1 MIPTCKKIYLCDFNL
16 HPLMV
21 LNGVDTNSVEY
32 SCHVKDYDELTFDVD
47 EYIIING
54 KKVKSLGYDLLL
66 PYMTIYLEDLGML
79 QIQNPKT
86 SNDGNSEKKSII
98 AYSLEKEF
106 EDKNWLNFKCNTGD
120 KDSLEQV
127 AENNLN
133 ELGYAKEFVTFYNKN
148 KHDLS
153 FIHLLLEKLP
163 GWSVDD
169 DDIDPVLWTRKL
181 PAITQDN
188 TNLYALCC
196 SYIAPRM
203 EILFL
208 FDTIHRKIKAI
219 AKENL
224 NDKKYEST
232 VFISYRNLAQSIDI
246 DVDEDSIFT
255 RFNVR
260 GDNDLN
266 VINCNYGDYYV
277 MNLDYFLCSPYISDE
292 LLIKVNK
299 WIKYRDDNRNK
310 YIEVAKNAA
319 DASQKVN
326 DIVYR
331 NPADDLDIKQWDD
344 MNEDGLNESL
354 KYYNSLLTSLQVS
367 VDPNWDASNN
377 DFSTYK
383 PWTKADGSVDHDKYL
398 EKLKA
403 QENGYGGYYTYYD
416 ILHYI
421 IPNIEI
427 AIRNLKKVDEKKEDY
442 VKDWET
448 NWDLYGTSELD
459 ALNKKYTEE
468 LEKVQD
474 YAKPWSELTDEEKRA
489 NSGNE
494 DSYNIYHNKY
504 VEIYG
509 YISANGTLTAAIAKR
524 NQEKEKAQ
532 KILDGYNSQMSSM
545 KISASINNA
554 DYGFTD
560 EDKTV
565 IYSLF
570 HDQDYQNNNIVSTS
584 VDTSVTEIDRE
595 KELYDDA
602 VEKLSEVAQPQ
613 FKFTV
618 SLDNLYRIEAFKHW
632 QGELEL
638 LKFIRLGIRDDYS
651 VKLRVTGITW
661 NPCDVTEDLTLEFS
675 NMITSRSG
683 RTDLT
688 ELLDTENN
696 RGSKNS
702 ISFGTGN
709 SDSEKEYLSSML
721 QQLVKM
727 GAFKTAVGNI
737 AGSTTANLD
746 EARINTLV
754 SNFINASKIK
764 VDNIEGDKG
773 SFNEFFTKYLD
784 SEVISTNLIN
794 GSNGDFIDFVNSHL
808 NMKHITTELLQGET
822 GTTFIDFVHN
832 EMKTGTIT
840 ADQIRSEDG
849 KTFVDLVNG
858 QIQAAKITTD
868 QISGGDGTTF
878 IDFLKNQ
885 ISTSDITAN
894 QIKGWGD
901 SQTLIDFVN
910 NKITT
915 SDISAN
921 KITGLNDSKTFIDF
935 VNNQINTS
943 VINSDLE
950 NVKNILAGNA
960 GVGNLQSI
968 HLTSANAVIDEA
980 VIKQIIA
987 AKISVA
993 DLMIHE
999 ATAEMI
1005 TLISQDGK
1013 PSIAFKNSTQQFY
1026 DNNGNVRVQIGQDAT
1041 GAFTFS
1047 LFDETG
1053 KGVLIDSKDGV
1064 HSGAIA
1070 NGLIVNDMIQSG
1082 TVSKDK
1088 LNFPIVETDENGKIS
1103 ITNILDGKG
1112 NEFGVSYTEYQES
1125 VATELSSIN
1134 SNLSGVSSTV
1144 SKIDKSI
1151 TDKIWESDIT
1161 TKINDYDQ
1169 TTVKDIRD
1177 RTTSVEKN
1185 ITGINSTVKDMQTT
1199 LESKADGTTVQSL
1212 TIRVS
1217 KAEQDM
1223 SGFKQTVESTYST
1236 KSETESVNNYAKTSF
1251 EQLSDKFSWLVDG
1264 TSSSTSL
1271 TLTDSLIS
1279 AITNQFVIKSPDGT
1293 STIIEGGKIKTGA
1306 ITTDMLSSSV
1316 IKSKNYKEGTYVD
1329 GAGYSILGTFLD
1341 LDNGMIHTPGFYTDT
1356 IGNAYFNGTINALDG
1371 WFGTEQHN
1379 WYIGTTIITDIMNN
1393 DGALTGDEY
1402 SYLKA
1407 TENAA
1412 IVVNEWH
1419 LQSQNDN
1426 MSLQSGLTTLNNGKF
1441 VLNPQD
1447 NKYYDFGIVKP
1458 DMSKDA
1464 KSYNKK
1470 FLYIRRAD
1478 TPTTHPQD
1486 WEYLF
1491 HVDYDGSIWYKNQSI
1506 AGGNVFLST
1515 TGGTI
1520 KGDLTVTGTLNA
1532 TANQAKKVVNALSI
1546 NGKAYDGSAA
1556 INVGSIS
1563 IAYGGTGGTTVN
1575 EARANLGVLGANNKN
1590 GYYGLARP
1598 DGNDTDWIRSTVNGL
1613 IPYQSGIAGDGHSS
1627 LGTSTWYFSEAYIDF
1642 VHGSLKGTADRAICD
1657 DEGNKISSTYLK
1669 ATSTEFDSI
1678 TVGNMIVNGTA
1689 RFVNG
1694 LMGTLTGNVIGN
1706 VSGSASYATSSDTA
1720 NYINLVAANEIR
1732 FSKNTF
1738 QGGRVH
1744 FNYRWA
1750 DGATSPLITE
1760 YVFNNA
1766 DGTGTT
1772 TQVTASQFNGNLN
1785 GIATRTTLLNPVT
1798 TSDTFTTGTST
1809 WRNGI
1814 TDGYVVWGQWW
1825 KDTSLTND
1833 TGDLTI
1839 WIRKE
1844 GAVTTANMTI
1854 DGTIY
1859 AVGGFN
1865 GNATSATKLQTARK
1879 IGNASFDG
1887 TTDISLSSIGAASS
1901 GHAHNYASILSLNGT
1916 DFTVTSNKITVSREQ
1931 LLTAIGEV
1939 TKTANGYMSAADKA
1953 KLDNINISDIGTVGA
1968 NSIKGS
1974 GYINVS
1980 ILKGVATISHGTSG
1994 VTAGTYGADSTNNFT
2009 IPKIVVDST
2018 GHITSASAYSV
2029 TAANIV
2035 SKLGT
2040 TAVNRATADSD
2051 GNAINSTYLK
2061 RSGGAMT
2068 GNISYQGTK
2077 ATIEVIRFI
2086 DNKNDAYGNG
2096 IAIGAGGATIIG
2108 GGESSAFCQ
2117 NSYIATGGD
2126 EKLILANDGA
2136 IDFYTNCQNNSTTD
2150 AAHVQIDVTGKFT
2163 GVSAQATQLETSRY
2177 IFGKLF
2183 NGTSD
2188 VAGQAMVYGWYN
2200 SNAENRFASGGLQ
2213 IRENNCV
2220 QNKQSDIAYA
2230 PSIGFHWSNRIA
2242 ATLLFHS
2249 DGIFYFR
2256 KQNFID
2262 RATIDA
2268 NLNAG
2273 SISTTTANIY
2283 GTATFTN
2290 MSVHNGGIKSGLLHL
2305 QGTTSA
2311 SIAYGA
2317 NNPKIKFVNSDGSQI
2332 VELMYTDYDSV
2343 RWPAGL
2349 AVRGNQGNEYF
2360 DVPHLYANQ
2369 VHVDNHCALQYDS
2382 SNQCLNFVFS

>member
-66 PYMTIYLEDLGML
+66 PYMTVYLEDLGMF

-86 SNDGNSEKKSII
+86 SNDGNSEKKSIT

-169 DDIDPVLWTRKL
+169 NDIDPVLWTRKL

-260 GDNDLN
+260 GDDDLN

-292 LLIKVNK
+292 LLIKVKK

-310 YIEVAKNAA
+310 YIEIAKNVA

-326 DIVYR
+326 DIIYR

-427 AIRNLKKVDEKKEDY
+427 AIRNLKKIDEKKEDY
-442 VKDWET
+442 IKDWET

-702 ISFGTGN
+702 ISFGTGD

-822 GTTFIDFVHN
+822 GNTFIDFVHN

-960 GVGNLQSI
+960 GVGNLQAI

-1026 DNNGNVRVQIGQDAT
+1026 DSNGNVRVQIGQDAT

-1053 KGVLIDSKDGV
+1053 TGVLIDSKTGV
-1064 HSGAIA
+1064 HAGAIA
-1070 NGLIVNDMIQSG
+1070 DGLIVNDMIQSG

-1088 LNFPIVETDENGKIS
+1088 LSFPIVETDENGKIS

-1271 TLTDSLIS
+1271 TLTDSLVS

-1293 STIIEGGKIKTGA
+1293 STIIEGGKIKTSA

-1371 WFGTEQHN
+1371 WFGAEQHN

-1720 NYINLVAANEIR
+1720 NYINLVATNEIR
-1732 FSKNTF
+1732 FYKNQF
-1738 QGGRVH
+1738 KGGTVH
-1744 FNYRWA
+1744 FGYRWA
-1750 DGATSPLITE
+1750 DGSTSPLITE
-1760 YVFNNA
+1760 YRFNN
-1766 DGTGTT
+1766 GNGSP

-1825 KDTSLTND
+1825 KDTSFTND

-1844 GAVTTANMTI
+1844 GAVTTANMII

-1887 TTDISLSSIGAASS
+1887 TSDISLSSIGAASS
-1901 GHAHNYASILSLNGT
+1901 GHIHNYASTLSLNGT
-1916 DFTVTSNKITVSREQ
+1916 DFTVASNKITVSREQ
-1931 LLTAIGEV
+1931 LLTAIGASSGSV
-1939 TKTANGYMSAADKA
+1939 NGYMSAADKS
-1953 KLDNINISDIGTVGA
+1953 KLDSITVSDIGTVGA
-1968 NSIKGS
+1968 NSIKGT
-1974 GYINVS
+1974 GYIKAT
-1980 ILKGVATISHGTSG
+1980 IAKGVATLSHNTSG
-1994 VTAGTYGADSTNNFT
+1994 VTAGTYGADSTNYLT

-2051 GNAINSTYLK
+2051 GNTINSTYLK
-2061 RSGGAMT
+2061 QSGGTMEGTAFIEWADS
-2068 GNISYQGTK
+2068 GNWNNN
-2077 ATIEVIRFI
+2077 
-2086 DNKNDAYGNG
+2086 NKNVTFPVNRGGLQWCGQSDYVKFFAQETTWDNLELVLQFGDDDSNGLSIRKADGTESARISSTGIFTGTFSGN
-2096 IAIGAGGATIIG
+2096 A
-2108 GGESSAFCQ
+2108 SSA
-2117 NSYIATGGD
+2117 T
-2126 EKLILANDGA
+2126 KL
-2136 IDFYTNCQNNSTTD
+2136 Q
-2150 AAHVQIDVTGKFT
+2150 AART
-2163 GVSAQATQLETSRY
+2163 
-2177 IFGKLF
+2177 IFGHSF
-2183 NGTSD
+2183 DGTGD
-2188 VAGQAMVYGWYN
+2188 VAGQAKVYGWYN
-2200 SNAENRFASGGLQ
+2200 SEAENRFASGGLQ

-2230 PSIGFHWSNRIA
+2230 PSIGFHWANRVA

-2249 DGIFYFR
+2249 DGNFYFR
-2256 KQNFID
+2256 KQNFTD

-2311 SIAYGA
+2311 SITYGA

-2349 AVRGNQGNEYF
+2349 AMRGNQGNEYF

>member
-21 LNGVDTNSVEY
+21 LNGVDTKSVEY

-66 PYMTIYLEDLGML
+66 PYMTIYLEDLGMF

-86 SNDGNSEKKSII
+86 SNDGNSEKKSIT

-169 DDIDPVLWTRKL
+169 DDIDLVLWTRKL

-260 GDNDLN
+260 GDDDLN

-277 MNLDYFLCSPYISDE
+277 MNLDYFMCSPYMSDE
-292 LLIKVNK
+292 LLVKVKK

-310 YIEVAKNAA
+310 YIEIAKNAA

-326 DIVYR
+326 DIIYR

-367 VDPNWDASNN
+367 VDQNWDASNN

-383 PWTKADGSVDHDKYL
+383 PWTKADGSIDHDKYL

-524 NQEKEKAQ
+524 NQEKEEAQ

-618 SLDNLYRIEAFKHW
+618 SLDNLYRIDAFKHW
-632 QGELEL
+632 QGELGL

-702 ISFGTGN
+702 ISFGTGD

-746 EARINTLV
+746 EARINTLI

-794 GSNGDFIDFVNSHL
+794 GQNGDFIDFVNSHL

-822 GTTFIDFVHN
+822 GNTFIDFVHN

-921 KITGLNDSKTFIDF
+921 KITGLNDSNTFIDF

-943 VINSDLE
+943 EL
-950 NVKNILAGNA
+950 NA
-960 GVGNLQSI
+960 EVGNITNLLSGSAGIGDLQAI
-968 HLTSANAVIDEA
+968 HLTAANAVIDEA
-980 VIKQIIA
+980 VIKNIIA

-993 DLMIHE
+993 DLMTH
-999 ATAEMI
+999 TASAELI

-1026 DNNGNVRVQIGQDAT
+1026 DSNGNVRVQIGQDAT
-1041 GAFTFS
+1041 GEFTFS

-1053 KGVLIDSKDGV
+1053 TGVLIDSETGV
-1064 HSGAIA
+1064 HAGAIA
-1070 NGLIVNDMIQSG
+1070 DGLIVNDMIQSG

-1169 TTVKDIRD
+1169 TTVKNIRD
-1177 RTTSVEKN
+1177 KTTSVEKN

-1199 LESKADGTTVQSL
+1199 LESKADGTSVQSL

-1271 TLTDSLIS
+1271 TLTDSLVS

-1306 ITTDMLSSSV
+1306 ITTDMLSSSI

-1441 VLNPQD
+1441 VLNSQD

-1491 HVDYDGSIWYKNQSI
+1491 HVDYDGSIWYKNQNVS
-1506 AGGNVFLST
+1506 GGNVFLST

-1556 INVGSIS
+1556 INVGSIA

-1590 GYYGLARP
+1590 GYYGLTCP

-1613 IPYQSGIAGDGHSS
+1613 IPYQSGNAGDGHSS

-1642 VHGSLKGTADRAICD
+1642 IHGSLKGTADRAVCD

-1720 NYINLVAANEIR
+1720 NYINLVATNEIR
-1732 FSKNTF
+1732 FYKNQF
-1738 QGGRVH
+1738 KGGTVH
-1744 FNYRWA
+1744 FGYRWA
-1750 DGATSPLITE
+1750 DGSTSPLITE
-1760 YVFNNA
+1760 YRFNN
-1766 DGTGTT
+1766 GNGSP

-1785 GIATRTTLLNPVT
+1785 GIANRTTLLNPVT

-1825 KDTSLTND
+1825 KDTNLTND

-1844 GAVTTANMTI
+1844 GTVTTANMTI

-1859 AVGGFN
+1859 AGGFN

-1887 TTDISLSSIGAASS
+1887 TADISLSSIGAASS
-1901 GHAHNYASILSLNGT
+1901 GHTHNYASTLSLNGT
-1916 DFTVTSNKITVSREQ
+1916 NFTVASNKITVSREQ
-1931 LLTAIGEV
+1931 LLTAIGASSGSV
-1939 TKTANGYMSAADKA
+1939 NGYMSAADKS
-1953 KLDNINISDIGTVGA
+1953 KLDSITVSDIGTVGA
-1968 NSIKGS
+1968 NSIKGT
-1974 GYINVS
+1974 GYIKAT
-1980 ILKGVATISHGTSG
+1980 IAKGVATLSHNTSG
-1994 VTAGTYGADSTNNFT
+1994 VTAGIYGADSTNNFT

-2061 RSGGAMT
+2061 RSGGTMNGTSMITWADSGNWGISNKDVTFPVKRGGLKWNGQSDGVELFAEET
-2068 GNISYQGTK
+2068 GSDNLDLVIKFTDDNSNGLSIRNNADTQTARIS
-2077 ATIEVIRFI
+2077 ATGVFTGSFS
-2086 DNKNDAYGNG
+2086 GN
-2096 IAIGAGGATIIG
+2096 A
-2108 GGESSAFCQ
+2108 SSA
-2117 NSYIATGGD
+2117 S
-2126 EKLILANDGA
+2126 KLQTAR
-2136 IDFYTNCQNNSTTD
+2136 T
-2150 AAHVQIDVTGKFT
+2150 
-2163 GVSAQATQLETSRY
+2163 
-2177 IFGKLF
+2177 IFGKSF
-2183 NGTSD
+2183 DGTAN
-2188 VAGQAMVYGWYN
+2188 VAGQATVYGSYN
-2200 SNAENRFASGGLQ
+2200 TTATSRYTTSGIQVCENSLVGSA
-2213 IRENNCV
+2213 
-2220 QNKQSDIAYA
+2220 QSDIAYA
-2230 PSIGFHWSNRIA
+2230 PSIGFRWSNRTA
-2242 ATLLFHS
+2242 ATLLYHS
-2249 DGIFYFR
+2249 DGNFYFR
-2256 KQNFID
+2256 KQNFTD

-2268 NLNAG
+2268 NLIAASVSSTN
-2273 SISTTTANIY
+2273 ISASGTLGVT
-2283 GTATFTN
+2283 GTATFTA
-2290 MSVHNGGIKSGLLHL
+2290 MSIHNGGIKSSLLQL
-2305 QGTTSA
+2305 QGSTVA
-2311 SIAYGA
+2311 SIDYGSS
-2317 NNPKIKFVNSDGSQI
+2317 NPKIRFMDSDGSQI
-2332 VELMYTDYDSV
+2332 VDLMYNDYDSV
-2343 RWPAGL
+2343 RKPAGL
-2349 AVRGNQGNEYF
+2349 AMRGNQGGEYF

>member
-1 MIPTCKKIYLCDFNL
+1 M
-16 HPLMV
+16 
-21 LNGVDTNSVEY
+21 
-32 SCHVKDYDELTFDVD
+32 
-47 EYIIING
+47 
-54 KKVKSLGYDLLL
+54 
-66 PYMTIYLEDLGML
+66 LE
-79 QIQNPKT
+79 
-86 SNDGNSEKKSII
+86 
-98 AYSLEKEF
+98 
-106 EDKNWLNFKCNTGD
+106 
-120 KDSLEQV
+120 
-127 AENNLN
+127 
-133 ELGYAKEFVTFYNKN
+133 
-148 KHDLS
+148 
-153 FIHLLLEKLP
+153 
-163 GWSVDD
+163 
-169 DDIDPVLWTRKL
+169 
-181 PAITQDN
+181 
-188 TNLYALCC
+188 
-196 SYIAPRM
+196 
-203 EILFL
+203 
-208 FDTIHRKIKAI
+208 
-219 AKENL
+219 
-224 NDKKYEST
+224 
-232 VFISYRNLAQSIDI
+232 
-246 DVDEDSIFT
+246 
-255 RFNVR
+255 
-260 GDNDLN
+260 
-266 VINCNYGDYYV
+266 
-277 MNLDYFLCSPYISDE
+277 
-292 LLIKVNK
+292 
-299 WIKYRDDNRNK
+299 
-310 YIEVAKNAA
+310 
-319 DASQKVN
+319 
-326 DIVYR
+326 
-331 NPADDLDIKQWDD
+331 
-344 MNEDGLNESL
+344 
-354 KYYNSLLTSLQVS
+354 
-367 VDPNWDASNN
+367 
-377 DFSTYK
+377 
-383 PWTKADGSVDHDKYL
+383 
-398 EKLKA
+398 
-403 QENGYGGYYTYYD
+403 
-416 ILHYI
+416 
-421 IPNIEI
+421 
-427 AIRNLKKVDEKKEDY
+427 
-442 VKDWET
+442 
-448 NWDLYGTSELD
+448 
-459 ALNKKYTEE
+459 
-468 LEKVQD
+468 
-474 YAKPWSELTDEEKRA
+474 
-489 NSGNE
+489 
-494 DSYNIYHNKY
+494 
-504 VEIYG
+504 
-509 YISANGTLTAAIAKR
+509 
-524 NQEKEKAQ
+524 
-532 KILDGYNSQMSSM
+532 
-545 KISASINNA
+545 
-554 DYGFTD
+554 
-560 EDKTV
+560 
-565 IYSLF
+565 
-570 HDQDYQNNNIVSTS
+570 
-584 VDTSVTEIDRE
+584 
-595 KELYDDA
+595 
-602 VEKLSEVAQPQ
+602 
-613 FKFTV
+613 
-618 SLDNLYRIEAFKHW
+618 
-632 QGELEL
+632 
-638 LKFIRLGIRDDYS
+638 
-651 VKLRVTGITW
+651 
-661 NPCDVTEDLTLEFS
+661 
-675 NMITSRSG
+675 
-683 RTDLT
+683 
-688 ELLDTENN
+688 
-696 RGSKNS
+696 
-702 ISFGTGN
+702 
-709 SDSEKEYLSSML
+709 
-721 QQLVKM
+721 
-727 GAFKTAVGNI
+727 
-737 AGSTTANLD
+737 
-746 EARINTLV
+746 
-754 SNFINASKIK
+754 
-764 VDNIEGDKG
+764 
-773 SFNEFFTKYLD
+773 
-784 SEVISTNLIN
+784 
-794 GSNGDFIDFVNSHL
+794 
-808 NMKHITTELLQGET
+808 
-822 GTTFIDFVHN
+822 
-832 EMKTGTIT
+832 
-840 ADQIRSEDG
+840 
-849 KTFVDLVNG
+849 
-858 QIQAAKITTD
+858 
-868 QISGGDGTTF
+868 
-878 IDFLKNQ
+878 
-885 ISTSDITAN
+885 
-894 QIKGWGD
+894 
-901 SQTLIDFVN
+901 
-910 NKITT
+910 
-915 SDISAN
+915 
-921 KITGLNDSKTFIDF
+921 
-935 VNNQINTS
+935 
-943 VINSDLE
+943 
-950 NVKNILAGNA
+950 
-960 GVGNLQSI
+960 
-968 HLTSANAVIDEA
+968 
-980 VIKQIIA
+980 
-987 AKISVA
+987 
-993 DLMIHE
+993 IHE
-999 ATAEMI
+999 ATAELI

-1053 KGVLIDSKDGV
+1053 TGILIDSETGV
-1064 HSGAIA
+1064 HAGAIA
-1070 NGLIVNDMIQSG
+1070 DGLIVNDMIQSG

-1088 LNFPIVETDENGKIS
+1088 LSFPIVETDENGKIS

-1151 TDKIWESDIT
+1151 TDKIWKSDIT

-1212 TIRVS
+1212 TTRVS

-1251 EQLSDKFSWLVDG
+1251 EQLSDKFSWLVTG

-1271 TLTDSLIS
+1271 TLTDSLVS

-1293 STIIEGGKIKTGA
+1293 STIIEGGKIKTSA

-1556 INVGSIS
+1556 INVGNIG
-1563 IAYGGTGGTTVN
+1563 IAYGGTGASTDIQ
-1575 EARANLGVLGANNKN
+1575 ARINLSAMGVKSDGA
-1590 GYYGLARP
+1590 YYGLMTP
-1598 DGNDTDWIRSTVNGL
+1598 SGSDEYWIRSTVNGL
-1613 IPYQSGIAGDGHSS
+1613 IPYQSGNAGDGHSS

-1642 VHGSLKGTADRAICD
+1642 IHGSLKGTADRAICD

-1720 NYINLVAANEIR
+1720 NYINLVATNEIR
-1732 FSKNTF
+1732 FYKNQF
-1738 QGGRVH
+1738 KGGTVH
-1744 FNYRWA
+1744 FGYKWS
-1750 DGATSPLITE
+1750 DGSTSPLITE
-1760 YVFNNA
+1760 YRFNN
-1766 DGTGTT
+1766 GNGSP

-1825 KDTSLTND
+1825 RDTNLTND
-1833 TGDLTI
+1833 TANLTI

-1844 GAVTTANMTI
+1844 GTVTSANMTI

-1887 TTDISLSSIGAASS
+1887 TSDISLSSIGAASS
-1901 GHAHNYASILSLNGT
+1901 GHTHNYASTLSLNGT
-1916 DFTVTSNKITVSREQ
+1916 NFTVASNKITVSREQ

-1953 KLDNINISDIGTVGA
+1953 KLDNINVSDIGTVGA

-1980 ILKGVATISHGTSG
+1980 ILKGVATLSHGISG
-1994 VTAGTYGADSTNNFT
+1994 VTAGTYGADATNNLT
-2009 IPKIVVDST
+2009 IPKITVDST
-2018 GHITSASAYSV
+2018 GHITSASSYSV
-2029 TAANIV
+2029 TANNIV

-2040 TAVNRATADSD
+2040 TAVNRATSDSD

-2061 RSGGAMT
+2061 LSGGTMT
-2068 GNISYQGTK
+2068 GNISYKGTR
-2077 ATIEVIRFI
+2077 ATYDMIKFI
-2086 DNKNDAYGNG
+2086 DNPADIYGNG
-2096 IAIGAGGATIIG
+2096 IAIGGGGAVIIG
-2108 GGESSAFCQ
+2108 GGESSDFCK
-2117 NSYIATGGD
+2117 NNYISDGGN
-2126 EKLILANDGA
+2126 ERLILANDGV
-2136 IDFYTNCQNNSTTD
+2136 IDFYVNCQDTSKAIHTY
-2150 AAHVQIDVTGKFT
+2150 IDTTGKYI
-2163 GVSAQATQLETSRY
+2163 GVSQKATQLEASRTIFGHSFDGTGNVVGQATVYGSYCSNAGSRY
-2177 IFGKLF
+2177 CY
-2183 NGTSD
+2183 T
-2188 VAGQAMVYGWYN
+2188 
-2200 SNAENRFASGGLQ
+2200 GLQ
-2213 IRENNCV
+2213 IRENDCV

-2230 PSIGFHWSNRIA
+2230 PSIGFHWAGRIA

-2249 DGIFYFR
+2249 DGNFYFR
-2256 KQNFID
+2256 KQNFTD

-2283 GTATFTN
+2283 GTATFTG
-2290 MSVHNGGIKSGLLHL
+2290 MSVHNGGIRSGLLHL
-2305 QGTTSA
+2305 QGNTSA
-2311 SIAYGA
+2311 SIAYGT

-2360 DVPHLYANQ
+2360 DVPHLYATQ

>member
-47 EYIIING
+47 EYIIIDG

-66 PYMTIYLEDLGML
+66 PYMTVYLEDLGMF
-79 QIQNPKT
+79 QMQNPKT
-86 SNDGNSEKKSII
+86 SNDGNSEKKSIT

-106 EDKNWLNFKCNTGD
+106 EDKNWLNFKCNTGE

-260 GDNDLN
+260 GDDDLN

-277 MNLDYFLCSPYISDE
+277 MNLDYFLCSPYMPNS
-292 LLIKVNK
+292 LITKVKK
-299 WIKYRDDNRNK
+299 WLEYRDANRDK
-310 YIEVAKNAA
+310 YIEIAKNAA

-326 DIVYR
+326 DIIYR

-489 NSGNE
+489 NSGNK

-524 NQEKEKAQ
+524 NQEKKEAQ

-702 ISFGTGN
+702 ISFGTGD

-794 GSNGDFIDFVNSHL
+794 GQNGDFIDFVNSHL

-822 GTTFIDFVHN
+822 GNTFIDFVHN

-885 ISTSDITAN
+885 ISTFDITAN

-915 SDISAN
+915 SNISAN

-999 ATAEMI
+999 ATAELI

-1026 DNNGNVRVQIGQDAT
+1026 DSNGNVRVQIGQDAT

-1053 KGVLIDSKDGV
+1053 KGVLIDSETGV
-1064 HSGAIA
+1064 HAGAIA
-1070 NGLIVNDMIQSG
+1070 DGLIVNDMIQSG

-1088 LNFPIVETDENGKIS
+1088 LSFPIVETDENGKIS

-1271 TLTDSLIS
+1271 TLTDSLVS

-1491 HVDYDGSIWYKNQSI
+1491 HVDYDGSIWYKNQNV

-1563 IAYGGTGGTTVN
+1563 IAYGGTGGTTVS

-1642 VHGSLKGTADRAICD
+1642 IHGSLKGTADRAICD

-1720 NYINLVAANEIR
+1720 NYINLVATNEIR
-1732 FSKNTF
+1732 FYKNQF
-1738 QGGRVH
+1738 KGGTVH
-1744 FNYRWA
+1744 FGYRWS
-1750 DGATSPLITE
+1750 DGSTSPLITE
-1760 YVFNNA
+1760 YRFNN
-1766 DGTGTT
+1766 GNGSP

-1798 TSDTFTTGTST
+1798 TSDTFTTGTSI
-1809 WRNGI
+1809 WRNDI

-1825 KDTSLTND
+1825 KDTNLTND

-1839 WIRKE
+1839 WIRKV
-1844 GAVTTANMTI
+1844 GSVTTANMTI

-1887 TTDISLSSIGAASS
+1887 TADISLSSIGAASS
-1901 GHAHNYASILSLNGT
+1901 GHIHNYASTLSLNGT
-1916 DFTVTSNKITVSREQ
+1916 DFTVASNKITVNREQ

-1953 KLDNINISDIGTVGA
+1953 KLDNINVSDIGTVGA
-1968 NSIKGS
+1968 NSIKGT

-1980 ILKGVATISHGTSG
+1980 ILKGVATISHGISG

-2051 GNAINSTYLK
+2051 GNAINTTYLK
-2061 RSGGAMT
+2061 LSGGTMT
-2068 GNISYQGTK
+2068 GNISYKGTK
-2077 ATIEVIRFI
+2077 ATYDMITFI
-2086 DNKNDAYGNG
+2086 DNPNDTYGNG
-2096 IAIGAGGATIIG
+2096 IAIGGGGTVIIG
-2108 GGESSAFCQ
+2108 GGESSDFCK
-2117 NSYIATGGD
+2117 NNYISDGGN
-2126 EKLILANDGA
+2126 ERLILANDGM
-2136 IDFYTNCQNNSTTD
+2136 IDFYVNCQEGSTSKAVHTY
-2150 AAHVQIDVTGKFT
+2150 IDTTGKYI
-2163 GVSAQATQLETSRY
+2163 GVSQKATQLETSRN
-2177 IFGKLF
+2177 IFGKSF

-2200 SNAENRFASGGLQ
+2200 SNAETRYVSGGLQ

-2256 KQNFID
+2256 KQNFTD

-2273 SISTTTANIY
+2273 SIATTTANIY

-2360 DVPHLYANQ
+2360 DVPHLYATQ

>member
-21 LNGVDTNSVEY
+21 LNGVDTKSVEY

-54 KKVKSLGYDLLL
+54 KKVKSLGYDMLL
-66 PYMTIYLEDLGML
+66 PYMTVYLEDLGMF

-260 GDNDLN
+260 GDDDLN

-292 LLIKVNK
+292 LLIKVKK
-299 WIKYRDDNRNK
+299 WIKYRDDNRDK
-310 YIEVAKNAA
+310 YIEIAKNVA

-326 DIVYR
+326 DIIYR

-427 AIRNLKKVDEKKEDY
+427 AIRNLKKIDEKKEDY
-442 VKDWET
+442 IKDWET

-602 VEKLSEVAQPQ
+602 IEKLSEVAQPQ

-661 NPCDVTEDLTLEFS
+661 NPCDVTEDLTIEFS

-794 GSNGDFIDFVNSHL
+794 GQNGDFIDFVNSHL

-960 GVGNLQSI
+960 GVGNLQAI

-999 ATAEMI
+999 ATAELI

-1026 DNNGNVRVQIGQDAT
+1026 DSNGNVRVQIGQDAT

-1053 KGVLIDSKDGV
+1053 NGVLIDSETGV
-1064 HSGAIA
+1064 HAGAIA
-1070 NGLIVNDMIQSG
+1070 DGLIVNDMIQSG

-1088 LNFPIVETDENGKIS
+1088 LSFPIVETDENGKIS

-1271 TLTDSLIS
+1271 TLTDSLVS

-1293 STIIEGGKIKTGA
+1293 STIIEGGKIKTSA

-1491 HVDYDGSIWYKNQSI
+1491 HVDYDGSIWYKNQNV

-1556 INVGSIS
+1556 INVGSIA

-1575 EARANLGVLGANNKN
+1575 EARANLGVLGANIKN
-1590 GYYGLARP
+1590 GYYGLTRP

-1613 IPYQSGIAGDGHSS
+1613 IPYQSGNAGDGHSS

-1642 VHGSLKGTADRAICD
+1642 IHGSLKGTADRAVCD

-1720 NYINLVAANEIR
+1720 NYINLIATNEIR
-1732 FSKNTF
+1732 FYKNQF
-1738 QGGRVH
+1738 KGGTVH
-1744 FNYRWA
+1744 FGYKWS
-1750 DGATSPLITE
+1750 DGSTSPLITE
-1760 YVFNNA
+1760 YRFNN
-1766 DGTGTT
+1766 GNGSP

-1825 KDTSLTND
+1825 RDTNLTND
-1833 TGDLTI
+1833 TANLTI

-1844 GAVTTANMTI
+1844 GTVTSANMTI

-1887 TTDISLSSIGAASS
+1887 TADISLSSIGAASS
-1901 GHAHNYASILSLNGT
+1901 GHTHNYASTLSLNGT
-1916 DFTVTSNKITVSREQ
+1916 NFTVASNKITVSREQ
-1931 LLTAIGEV
+1931 LLTAIGASSGSV
-1939 TKTANGYMSAADKA
+1939 NGYMSAADKS
-1953 KLDNINISDIGTVGA
+1953 KLDSITVSDIGTVGA
-1968 NSIKGS
+1968 NSIKGT
-1974 GYINVS
+1974 GYIKAT
-1980 ILKGVATISHGTSG
+1980 IAKGVATLSHNTSG
-1994 VTAGTYGADSTNNFT
+1994 VTAGTYGADSTNYLT

-2061 RSGGAMT
+2061 RSGGTIDGTAFIEWADS
-2068 GNISYQGTK
+2068 GNWNNS
-2077 ATIEVIRFI
+2077 
-2086 DNKNDAYGNG
+2086 NKNVTFPVNRGGLRWNGQSDYVKLFTQETGYDNLDLVLQFGDDNSNGLSIRNYAGNETARITSTG
-2096 IAIGAGGATIIG
+2096 VFTGTFSGNA
-2108 GGESSAFCQ
+2108 SSA
-2117 NSYIATGGD
+2117 T
-2126 EKLILANDGA
+2126 KL
-2136 IDFYTNCQNNSTTD
+2136 QTT
-2150 AAHVQIDVTGKFT
+2150 
-2163 GVSAQATQLETSRY
+2163 RY
-2177 IFGKLF
+2177 IFGKAF
-2183 NGTSD
+2183 DGTND
-2188 VAGQAMVYGWYN
+2188 VSGQATVYGTK
-2200 SNAENRFASGGLQ
+2200 SNADGRYFYSGLQ
-2213 IRENNCV
+2213 IRENDCV
-2220 QNKQSDIAYA
+2220 ESKQSDIAYA
-2230 PSIGFHWSNRIA
+2230 PSIGFHWSGRIA

-2249 DGIFYFR
+2249 DGNFYFR
-2256 KQNFID
+2256 KQNGTD

-2268 NLNAG
+2268 NLSA
-2273 SISTTTANIY
+2273 STVNTNTLGVS
-2283 GTATFTN
+2283 GTATFSS
-2290 MSVHNGGIKSGLLHL
+2290 MSVHNGGIRSGLLHL
-2305 QGTTSA
+2305 QGNTSA

-2349 AVRGNQGNEYF
+2349 AMRGNQGNEYF

>member
-21 LNGVDTNSVEY
+21 LNGVDTKSVEY

-66 PYMTIYLEDLGML
+66 PYMTIYLEDLGMF

-86 SNDGNSEKKSII
+86 SNDGNSEKKSIT

-260 GDNDLN
+260 GDDDLN

-292 LLIKVNK
+292 LLIKVKK

-326 DIVYR
+326 DIIYR

-509 YISANGTLTAAIAKR
+509 YISANGTLTAAIVKR
-524 NQEKEKAQ
+524 NQEKKEAQ

-545 KISASINNA
+545 KISASINNV

-702 ISFGTGN
+702 ISFGTGD

-727 GAFKTAVGNI
+727 RAFKTAVGNI

-822 GTTFIDFVHN
+822 GNTFIDFVHN

-960 GVGNLQSI
+960 GVGNLQAI

-993 DLMIHE
+993 DLMTHE

-1026 DNNGNVRVQIGQDAT
+1026 DSNGNVRVQIGQDAT

-1053 KGVLIDSKDGV
+1053 KGVLIDSETGV
-1064 HSGAIA
+1064 HAGAIA
-1070 NGLIVNDMIQSG
+1070 DGLIINDMIQSG

-1088 LNFPIVETDENGKIS
+1088 LSFPIVETDENGKIS

-1271 TLTDSLIS
+1271 TLTDSLVS

-1441 VLNPQD
+1441 ILNPQD

-1491 HVDYDGSIWYKNQSI
+1491 HVDYDGSIWYKNQNV

-1563 IAYGGTGGTTVN
+1563 IAYGGTGGATVS
-1575 EARANLGVLGANNKN
+1575 EARANLAVMGTYKGNYE
-1590 GYYGLARP
+1590 YYGLTRP
-1598 DGNDTDWIRSTVNGL
+1598 DGNDSDWIRSTVTGF
-1613 IPYQSGIAGDGHSS
+1613 IPYISGMAGNGHSN
-1627 LGTSTWYFSEAYIDF
+1627 LGTEQWYFANAYIDF
-1642 VHGSLKGTADRAICD
+1642 IHGSLKGTADRAICD

-1706 VSGSASYATSSDTA
+1706 VSGSASYATSSDAA
-1720 NYINLVAANEIR
+1720 NHINLVAVNEIR
-1732 FSKNTF
+1732 FYKNAF

-1744 FNYRWA
+1744 FNYRWS

-1766 DGTGTT
+1766 DGAGTT

-1809 WRNGI
+1809 WRNDI

-1844 GAVTTANMTI
+1844 GALTTANMTI

-1887 TTDISLSSIGAASS
+1887 TADISLSSIGAASS
-1901 GHAHNYASILSLNGT
+1901 GHAHNYASTLSLNGT
-1916 DFTVTSNKITVSREQ
+1916 DFTVASNKITVNREQ
-1931 LLTAIGEV
+1931 LLTAIGASSGSV
-1939 TKTANGYMSAADKA
+1939 NGYMSAADKS
-1953 KLDNINISDIGTVGA
+1953 KLDSITVSDIGTVGA
-1968 NSIKGS
+1968 NSIKGT
-1974 GYINVS
+1974 GYIKAT
-1980 ILKGVATISHGTSG
+1980 IAKGVATLSHNTSG
-1994 VTAGTYGADSTNNFT
+1994 VTAGTYGADSTNYLM

-2051 GNAINSTYLK
+2051 GNAINTTYLK
-2061 RSGGAMT
+2061 RSGGTMEGTAFIEWADS
-2068 GNISYQGTK
+2068 GNWNNS
-2077 ATIEVIRFI
+2077 
-2086 DNKNDAYGNG
+2086 NKNVTFPVNRGGLLWSRQSDYVKLFSQETAYDNL
-2096 IAIGAGGATIIG
+2096 
-2108 GGESSAFCQ
+2108 E
-2117 NSYIATGGD
+2117 
-2126 EKLILANDGA
+2126 LILQFGDDDSNGLSIRKADGTESA
-2136 IDFYTNCQNNSTTD
+2136 RITSTG
-2150 AAHVQIDVTGKFT
+2150 VFT
-2163 GVSAQATQLETSRY
+2163 GTFSGNASSATQLETPRT
-2177 IFGKLF
+2177 IFGNIF
-2183 NGTSD
+2183 NGTADIS
-2188 VAGQAMVYGWYN
+2188 GQGLFHGTKT
-2200 SNAENRFASGGLQ
+2200 NADRRCFYSALQ
-2213 IRENNCV
+2213 IRENDLVGNT
-2220 QNKQSDIAYA
+2220 QSDFLYA
-2230 PSIGFHWSNRIA
+2230 PSIGFHWLNRVA
-2242 ATLLFHS
+2242 GFMALHT
-2249 DGIFYFR
+2249 DGNFYFR
-2256 KQNFID
+2256 KQNGTD

-2305 QGTTSA
+2305 QGATSA

-2349 AVRGNQGNEYF
+2349 AMRGNQGNEYF

>member
-1 MIPTCKKIYLCDFNL
+1 MDNMSHSAGDADKEMATIQQSLEYKVNALKETGVGIAQNL
-16 HPLMV
+16 FQRDDMKSVVDGLTSV
-21 LNGVDTNSVEY
+21 LEVIDKFTEKLGLFKSVAIGGG
-32 SCHVKDYDELTFDVD
+32 LTVG
-47 EYIIING
+47 I
-54 KKVKSLGYDLLL
+54 KSIVSAFKTLGG
-66 PYMTIYLEDLGML
+66 MGTVLGATFGTTDAML
-79 QIQNPKT
+79 QVLTTAFPRLASVVTATSAAFVAAGGGIKGAIYGIGAAISAQPFILIATALLGVVTAVGAYRRSIEQAVTSAKQAGSEWEENNSSIQSQIDRITELRTALDSGTLTEQEAANAKSELLSIQESLT
-86 SNDGNSEKKSII
+86 ESYGNQVAGIDLVNGSLTEQIALLDQVNKKQSQSFLNENKKGIDKAQKEMEKNRHTYLGRFYDNGSEESEAIKKSIKKLQET
-98 AYSLEKEF
+98 YG
-106 EDKNWLNFKCNTGD
+106 EDVFKL
-120 KDSLEQV
+120 DS
-127 AENNLN
+127 AD
-133 ELGYAKEFVTFYNKN
+133 GITM
-148 KHDLS
+148 
-153 FIHLLLEKLP
+153 
-163 GWSVDD
+163 
-169 DDIDPVLWTRKL
+169 DI
-181 PAITQDN
+181 Q
-188 TNLYALCC
+188 
-196 SYIAPRM
+196 
-203 EILFL
+203 
-208 FDTIHRKIKAI
+208 
-219 AKENL
+219 
-224 NDKKYEST
+224 
-232 VFISYRNLAQSIDI
+232 
-246 DVDEDSIFT
+246 
-255 RFNVR
+255 FN
-260 GDNDLN
+260 
-266 VINCNYGDYYV
+266 
-277 MNLDYFLCSPYISDE
+277 
-292 LLIKVNK
+292 
-299 WIKYRDDNRNK
+299 
-310 YIEVAKNAA
+310 A
-319 DASQKVN
+319 DASTAK
-326 DIVYR
+326 
-331 NPADDLDIKQWDD
+331 
-344 MNEDGLNESL
+344 
-354 KYYNSLLTSLQVS
+354 
-367 VDPNWDASNN
+367 
-377 DFSTYK
+377 
-383 PWTKADGSVDHDKYL
+383 
-398 EKLKA
+398 
-403 QENGYGGYYTYYD
+403 
-416 ILHYI
+416 
-421 IPNIEI
+421 
-427 AIRNLKKVDEKKEDY
+427 
-442 VKDWET
+442 
-448 NWDLYGTSELD
+448 D
-459 ALNKKYTEE
+459 ALNDFMTE
-468 LEKVQD
+468 V
-474 YAKPWSELTDEEKRA
+474 
-489 NSGNE
+489 
-494 DSYNIYHNKY
+494 
-504 VEIYG
+504 
-509 YISANGTLTAAIAKR
+509 
-524 NQEKEKAQ
+524 
-532 KILDGYNSQMSSM
+532 
-545 KISASINNA
+545 
-554 DYGFTD
+554 
-560 EDKTV
+560 
-565 IYSLF
+565 
-570 HDQDYQNNNIVSTS
+570 
-584 VDTSVTEIDRE
+584 
-595 KELYDDA
+595 
-602 VEKLSEVAQPQ
+602 
-613 FKFTV
+613 
-618 SLDNLYRIEAFKHW
+618 
-632 QGELEL
+632 
-638 LKFIRLGIRDDYS
+638 
-651 VKLRVTGITW
+651 
-661 NPCDVTEDLTLEFS
+661 
-675 NMITSRSG
+675 
-683 RTDLT
+683 
-688 ELLDTENN
+688 
-696 RGSKNS
+696 
-702 ISFGTGN
+702 FGTGD

-822 GTTFIDFVHN
+822 GNTFIDFVHN

-943 VINSDLE
+943 EL
-950 NVKNILAGNA
+950 NA
-960 GVGNLQSI
+960 EVGNITNLLSGSAGIGDLQAI
-968 HLTSANAVIDEA
+968 HLTAANAVIDEA
-980 VIKQIIA
+980 VIKNIIA

-993 DLMIHE
+993 DLMVH
-999 ATAEMI
+999 TASAELI

-1026 DNNGNVRVQIGQDAT
+1026 DSNGNVRVQIGQDAT

-1053 KGVLIDSKDGV
+1053 NGVLIDSETGV
-1064 HSGAIA
+1064 HAGAIA
-1070 NGLIVNDMIQSG
+1070 DGLIVNDMIQSG

-1088 LNFPIVETDENGKIS
+1088 LSFPIVETDENGKIS

-1271 TLTDSLIS
+1271 TLTDSLVS

-1379 WYIGTTIITDIMNN
+1379 WYIGATIITDIMNN

-1491 HVDYDGSIWYKNQSI
+1491 HVDYDGSIWYKNQNV

-1532 TANQAKKVVNALSI
+1532 TANQAKKVINALSI

-1590 GYYGLARP
+1590 GYYGLACP

-1642 VHGSLKGTADRAICD
+1642 IHGSLKGTADRAVCD

-1678 TVGNMIVNGTA
+1678 TIGNMIVNGTA

-1720 NYINLVAANEIR
+1720 NYINLVATNEIR
-1732 FSKNTF
+1732 FYKNRF
-1738 QGGRVH
+1738 KGGTVH
-1744 FNYRWA
+1744 FGYRWS
-1750 DGATSPLITE
+1750 DGSTSPLITE
-1760 YVFNNA
+1760 YRFNN
-1766 DGTGTT
+1766 GNGSP

-1825 KDTSLTND
+1825 RDTNLTND
-1833 TGDLTI
+1833 TANLTI

-1844 GAVTTANMTI
+1844 GTVTSANMTI

-1887 TTDISLSSIGAASS
+1887 TADISLSSIGAASS
-1901 GHAHNYASILSLNGT
+1901 GHTHNYASTLSLNGT
-1916 DFTVTSNKITVSREQ
+1916 NFTVTSNKITVSREQ

-1953 KLDNINISDIGTVGA
+1953 KLDNINVSDIGTVGA
-1968 NSIKGS
+1968 NSIKGT

-1980 ILKGVATISHGTSG
+1980 ILKGVATISHGISG

-2051 GNAINSTYLK
+2051 GNTINSTYLK
-2061 RSGGAMT
+2061 RSGGTMDGTAFIEWADS
-2068 GNISYQGTK
+2068 GNWSNN
-2077 ATIEVIRFI
+2077 
-2086 DNKNDAYGNG
+2086 NKNVTFPVNRGGLQWNGQSDYVKFFAQETAYDNLELVLQFGDDDSNG
-2096 IAIGAGGATIIG
+2096 LSIRNGAGNETARIT
-2108 GGESSAFCQ
+2108 S
-2117 NSYIATGGD
+2117 TG
-2126 EKLILANDGA
+2126 
-2136 IDFYTNCQNNSTTD
+2136 
-2150 AAHVQIDVTGKFT
+2150 VFT
-2163 GVSAQATQLETSRY
+2163 GTFSGNASSATQLETSRY

-2200 SNAENRFASGGLQ
+2200 SNAGNRYASGGLQ

-2249 DGIFYFR
+2249 DGNFYFR
-2256 KQNFID
+2256 KQNYTD

-2273 SISTTTANIY
+2273 SIATTTANIY
-2283 GTATFTN
+2283 GTATFSS

-2305 QGTTSA
+2305 QSATSA

-2349 AVRGNQGNEYF
+2349 AMRGNQGNEYF
-2360 DVPHLYANQ
+2360 DVPHLYASQ
-2369 VHVDNHCALQYDS
+2369 VHVDNHCALQYDN

>member
-54 KKVKSLGYDLLL
+54 KKVKSLGYDMLL
-66 PYMTIYLEDLGML
+66 PYMTVYLEDLGMF

-86 SNDGNSEKKSII
+86 INDGNSEKKSIT

-260 GDNDLN
+260 GDDDLN

-277 MNLDYFLCSPYISDE
+277 MNLDYFMCSPYMSNS
-292 LLIKVNK
+292 LITKVKK
-299 WIKYRDDNRNK
+299 WLEYRDTNRDK
-310 YIEVAKNAA
+310 YIEVAKNAS

-326 DIVYR
+326 DIIYR

-367 VDPNWDASNN
+367 VDPKWDASNN

-403 QENGYGGYYTYYD
+403 QESGYGGYYTYYD

-442 VKDWET
+442 IKDWET

-524 NQEKEKAQ
+524 NQEKEEAQ

-570 HDQDYQNNNIVSTS
+570 HDQDYQNNNIISTS

-702 ISFGTGN
+702 ISFGTGD
-709 SDSEKEYLSSML
+709 SDSEKEYLSAML

-746 EARINTLV
+746 EARINTLI

-794 GSNGDFIDFVNSHL
+794 GQNGDFIDFVNSHL

-822 GTTFIDFVHN
+822 GNTFIDFVHN

-840 ADQIRSEDG
+840 ANQIRSEDG

-868 QISGGDGTTF
+868 QISGGDGITF

-943 VINSDLE
+943 EL
-950 NVKNILAGNA
+950 NA
-960 GVGNLQSI
+960 EVGNITNLLSGSAGIGDLQAI
-968 HLTSANAVIDEA
+968 HLTAANAVIDEA
-980 VIKQIIA
+980 VIKNIIA

-993 DLMIHE
+993 DLMAH
-999 ATAEMI
+999 TASAELI
-1005 TLISQDGK
+1005 ILISQDGK

-1026 DNNGNVRVQIGQDAT
+1026 DSNGNVRVQIGQDAT

-1053 KGVLIDSKDGV
+1053 TGVLIDSETGV
-1064 HSGAIA
+1064 HAGAIA
-1070 NGLIVNDMIQSG
+1070 DGLIVNDMIQSG

-1088 LNFPIVETDENGKIS
+1088 LSFPIVETDENGKIS

-1169 TTVKDIRD
+1169 TTVKNIRD

-1212 TIRVS
+1212 TTRVS

-1271 TLTDSLIS
+1271 TLTDSLVS

-1491 HVDYDGSIWYKNQSI
+1491 HVDYDGSIWYKNQNV

-1563 IAYGGTGGTTVN
+1563 IAYGGTGGATVN

-1590 GYYGLARP
+1590 GYYGLACP

-1613 IPYQSGIAGDGHSS
+1613 IPYQSGNAGDGHSS
-1627 LGTSTWYFSEAYIDF
+1627 LGTSTWYFSEAYVDF
-1642 VHGSLKGTADRAICD
+1642 IHGSLKGTADRAVCD

-1706 VSGSASYATSSDTA
+1706 VSGSANYATSSDTA
-1720 NYINLVAANEIR
+1720 NYINLVATNEIR
-1732 FSKNTF
+1732 FCKNQF
-1738 QGGRVH
+1738 KGGTVH
-1744 FNYRWA
+1744 FGYRWS
-1750 DGATSPLITE
+1750 DGSTSPLITE
-1760 YVFNNA
+1760 YRFNN
-1766 DGTGTT
+1766 GNGSP

-1785 GIATRTTLLNPVT
+1785 GIANRTTLLNPVT

-1825 KDTSLTND
+1825 KDTNLTND

-1844 GAVTTANMTI
+1844 GTVTTANMTI

-1859 AVGGFN
+1859 AGGFN

-1887 TTDISLSSIGAASS
+1887 TADISLSSIGAASS
-1901 GHAHNYASILSLNGT
+1901 GHTHNYASTLSLNGT
-1916 DFTVTSNKITVSREQ
+1916 NFTVASNKITVSREQ
-1931 LLTAIGEV
+1931 LLTAIGASSGSV
-1939 TKTANGYMSAADKA
+1939 NGYMSAADKS
-1953 KLDNINISDIGTVGA
+1953 KLDSITVSDIGTVGA
-1968 NSIKGS
+1968 NSIKGT
-1974 GYINVS
+1974 GYIKAT
-1980 ILKGVATISHGTSG
+1980 IAKGVATLSHNTSG
-1994 VTAGTYGADSTNNFT
+1994 VTAGTYGADSTNYLT

-2051 GNAINSTYLK
+2051 GNTINTTYLK
-2061 RSGGAMT
+2061 RSGGTMDGTAFIEWADS
-2068 GNISYQGTK
+2068 GNWNNS
-2077 ATIEVIRFI
+2077 
-2086 DNKNDAYGNG
+2086 NKNVTFPVNRGGLQWNGQSDYVKFFAQETAYDNLELVLQFGDDDSNG
-2096 IAIGAGGATIIG
+2096 LSIRNGAGNETARIT
-2108 GGESSAFCQ
+2108 S
-2117 NSYIATGGD
+2117 TG
-2126 EKLILANDGA
+2126 
-2136 IDFYTNCQNNSTTD
+2136 
-2150 AAHVQIDVTGKFT
+2150 VFT
-2163 GVSAQATQLETSRY
+2163 GTFSGNASSATQLETNRN
-2177 IFGKLF
+2177 IFGKPF

-2188 VAGQAMVYGWYN
+2188 ISGQGLFYGTK
-2200 SNAENRFASGGLQ
+2200 SNADGRYFYSALQ
-2213 IRENNCV
+2213 IRENDLVGNT
-2220 QNKQSDIAYA
+2220 QSDFLYA
-2230 PSIGFHWSNRIA
+2230 PSIGFHWSNRVA
-2242 ATLLFHS
+2242 GFMALHT
-2249 DGIFYFR
+2249 DGNFYFR
-2256 KQNFID
+2256 KQNGTD
-2262 RATIDA
+2262 QATIDA

-2290 MSVHNGGIKSGLLHL
+2290 MSIHNGGIRSGLLHL
-2305 QGTTSA
+2305 QGNTSA

-2343 RWPAGL
+2343 RNPAGL
-2349 AVRGNQGNEYF
+2349 AMRGNQGNEYF

>member
-1 MIPTCKKIYLCDFNL
+1 MVIESNELNLLWLQDGEDGTPGTPGKDGQVLYTWMKYSHNANGSDMSDDSTNMEYVGIAYNKTSKIESTNPSDYSWSKIKGDPGNPGTDAYTIILENENISFAASSLKVPLNNQTATCRITVLQGAKPRTDYIIGTITSPTGITVKESNKVITLSVNTNTAIENLSGAIDVPIQIDGISFTKQITYSLAIKGETGDSPVSVYLSNENHTFSATKDGNAFNTQIQTNVYAYYGSTQVSATVGDITTPTGMTVEIL
-16 HPLMV
+16 NNGKSNTILV
-21 LNGVDTNSVEY
+21 ISVTSDLTENGVLDIPVTVGKNTY
-32 SCHVKDYDELTFDVD
+32 HCTFS
-47 EYIIING
+47 YTFSRQG
-54 KKVKSLGYDLLL
+54 A
-66 PYMTIYLEDLGML
+66 
-79 QIQNPKT
+79 
-86 SNDGNSEKKSII
+86 DGSP
-98 AYSLEKEF
+98 
-106 EDKNWLNFKCNTGD
+106 
-120 KDSLEQV
+120 
-127 AENNLN
+127 
-133 ELGYAKEFVTFYNKN
+133 AK
-148 KHDLS
+148 
-153 FIHLLLEKLP
+153 
-163 GWSVDD
+163 
-169 DDIDPVLWTRKL
+169 
-181 PAITQDN
+181 
-188 TNLYALCC
+188 
-196 SYIAPRM
+196 
-203 EILFL
+203 
-208 FDTIHRKIKAI
+208 
-219 AKENL
+219 
-224 NDKKYEST
+224 
-232 VFISYRNLAQSIDI
+232 SIDI
-246 DVDEDSIFT
+246 TSSSQVFKSTDGGVTFAPDIITLTPRLQGGITYSKWQ
-255 RFNVR
+255 
-260 GDNDLN
+260 
-266 VINCNYGDYYV
+266 Y
-277 MNLDYFLCSPYISDE
+277 S
-292 LLIKVNK
+292 VNGGK
-299 WIKYRDDNRNK
+299 TW
-310 YIEVAKNAA
+310 
-319 DASQKVN
+319 N
-326 DIVYR
+326 DI
-331 NPADDLDIKQWDD
+331 
-344 MNEDGLNESL
+344 
-354 KYYNSLLTSLQVS
+354 TSTTNGISITSGVLS
-367 VDPNWDASNN
+367 ISKS
-377 DFSTYK
+377 STLY
-383 PWTKADGSVDHDKYL
+383 TKTITSIVFKCLSSDSSF
-398 EKLKA
+398 
-403 QENGYGGYYTYYD
+403 YD
-416 ILHYI
+416 
-421 IPNIEI
+421 
-427 AIRNLKKVDEKKEDY
+427 
-442 VKDWET
+442 T
-448 NWDLYGTSELD
+448 CT
-459 ALNKKYTEE
+459 
-468 LEKVQD
+468 
-474 YAKPWSELTDEEKRA
+474 
-489 NSGNE
+489 
-494 DSYNIYHNKY
+494 
-504 VEIYG
+504 
-509 YISANGTLTAAIAKR
+509 ISK
-524 NQEKEKAQ
+524 
-532 KILDGYNSQMSSM
+532 
-545 KISASINNA
+545 
-554 DYGFTD
+554 
-560 EDKTV
+560 
-565 IYSLF
+565 
-570 HDQDYQNNNIVSTS
+570 
-584 VDTSVTEIDRE
+584 
-595 KELYDDA
+595 LYDVVD
-602 VEKLSEVAQPQ
+602 
-613 FKFTV
+613 
-618 SLDNLYRIEAFKHW
+618 
-632 QGELEL
+632 
-638 LKFIRLGIRDDYS
+638 IRDDIEAEFTQ
-651 VKLRVTGITW
+651 VK
-661 NPCDVTEDLTLEFS
+661 S
-675 NMITSRSG
+675 
-683 RTDLT
+683 
-688 ELLDTENN
+688 
-696 RGSKNS
+696 S
-702 ISFGTGN
+702 ISGVEQKA
-709 SDSEKEYLSSML
+709 DK
-721 QQLVKM
+721 
-727 GAFKTAVGNI
+727 
-737 AGSTTANLD
+737 AN
-746 EARINTLV
+746 
-754 SNFINASKIK
+754 
-764 VDNIEGDKG
+764 
-773 SFNEFFTKYLD
+773 
-784 SEVISTNLIN
+784 
-794 GSNGDFIDFVNSHL
+794 
-808 NMKHITTELLQGET
+808 
-822 GTTFIDFVHN
+822 
-832 EMKTGTIT
+832 
-840 ADQIRSEDG
+840 
-849 KTFVDLVNG
+849 
-858 QIQAAKITTD
+858 
-868 QISGGDGTTF
+868 
-878 IDFLKNQ
+878 
-885 ISTSDITAN
+885 
-894 QIKGWGD
+894 
-901 SQTLIDFVN
+901 
-910 NKITT
+910 
-915 SDISAN
+915 
-921 KITGLNDSKTFIDF
+921 
-935 VNNQINTS
+935 
-943 VINSDLE
+943 
-950 NVKNILAGNA
+950 
-960 GVGNLQSI
+960 
-968 HLTSANAVIDEA
+968 
-980 VIKQIIA
+980 
-987 AKISVA
+987 
-993 DLMIHE
+993 
-999 ATAEMI
+999 
-1005 TLISQDGK
+1005 
-1013 PSIAFKNSTQQFY
+1013 
-1026 DNNGNVRVQIGQDAT
+1026 
-1041 GAFTFS
+1041 
-1047 LFDETG
+1047 
-1053 KGVLIDSKDGV
+1053 
-1064 HSGAIA
+1064 
-1070 NGLIVNDMIQSG
+1070 
-1082 TVSKDK
+1082 
-1088 LNFPIVETDENGKIS
+1088 
-1103 ITNILDGKG
+1103 
-1112 NEFGVSYTEYQES
+1112 
-1125 VATELSSIN
+1125 
-1134 SNLSGVSSTV
+1134 
-1144 SKIDKSI
+1144 KSI
-1151 TDKIWESDIT
+1151 TDKVWQTDIT
-1161 TKINDYDQ
+1161 DTLNNYDK
-1169 TTVKDIRD
+1169 TTIKDIRD
-1177 RTTSVEKN
+1177 RTTTVEKN
-1185 ITGINSTVKDMQTT
+1185 LEGITSTVQDMQTT
-1199 LESKADGTTVQSL
+1199 VSNKADGSTVTEL
-1212 TIRVS
+1212 TNRVA
-1217 KAEQDM
+1217 KAEQNAE
-1223 SGFKQTVESTYST
+1223 GFKQTVESTYAKQT
-1236 KSETESVNNYAKTSF
+1236 DLDNVNKYAKTSF
-1251 EQLSDKFSWLVDG
+1251 EQLSDKFTWIVTSTS
-1264 TSSSTSL
+1264 TSSSL
-1271 TLTDSLIS
+1271 TLTDSVIS
-1279 AITNQFVIKSPDGT
+1279 AITKQFVIKDSSGKA
-1293 STIIEGGKIKTGA
+1293 TIIEGGKIKTDA
-1306 ITTDMLSSSV
+1306 L
-1316 IKSKNYKEGTYVD
+1316 KSNNYIAGTYVD
-1329 GAGYSILGTFLD
+1329 GAGYSSLGTFID
-1341 LDNGMIHTPGFYTDT
+1341 LENGMIHTPGFYTDT

-1491 HVDYDGSIWYKNQSI
+1491 HVDYDGSIWYKNQNV

-1642 VHGSLKGTADRAICD
+1642 IHGSLKGTADRAVCD

-1720 NYINLVAANEIR
+1720 NYINLVATNEIR
-1732 FSKNTF
+1732 FYKNQF
-1738 QGGRVH
+1738 KGGTVH
-1744 FNYRWA
+1744 FGYRWS
-1750 DGATSPLITE
+1750 DGSTSPLITE
-1760 YVFNNA
+1760 YRFNN
-1766 DGTGTT
+1766 GNGSP

-1887 TTDISLSSIGAASS
+1887 TADISLSSIGAASS
-1901 GHAHNYASILSLNGT
+1901 GHTHNYASTLSLNGT
-1916 DFTVTSNKITVSREQ
+1916 DFAVTSNKITVSREQ

-1953 KLDNINISDIGTVGA
+1953 KLDNINVSDIGTVGA

-2051 GNAINSTYLK
+2051 GNTINSTYLK
-2061 RSGGAMT
+2061 LSGGTMEGTSFISWADS
-2068 GNISYQGTK
+2068 GNWNNS
-2077 ATIEVIRFI
+2077 
-2086 DNKNDAYGNG
+2086 NKNVTFPVNRGGLRWYGQSDYVKLFSQETAYDNLELVLQFGDDDSNG
-2096 IAIGAGGATIIG
+2096 LSIRNGAGNETARIT
-2108 GGESSAFCQ
+2108 S
-2117 NSYIATGGD
+2117 TG
-2126 EKLILANDGA
+2126 
-2136 IDFYTNCQNNSTTD
+2136 
-2150 AAHVQIDVTGKFT
+2150 VFT
-2163 GVSAQATQLETSRY
+2163 GTFSGNASSATQLETSRY

-2249 DGIFYFR
+2249 DGNFYFR
-2256 KQNFID
+2256 KQNFTD

-2290 MSVHNGGIKSGLLHL
+2290 MSIHNGGIKSGLLHL

-2349 AVRGNQGNEYF
+2349 AMRGNQGNEYF
-2360 DVPHLYANQ
+2360 DVPHLYASQ

>member
-47 EYIIING
+47 EYIIIDG

-66 PYMTIYLEDLGML
+66 PYMTVYLEDLGMF
-79 QIQNPKT
+79 QMQNPKT
-86 SNDGNSEKKSII
+86 SNDGNSEKKSIT

-260 GDNDLN
+260 GDDDLN

-292 LLIKVNK
+292 LLIKVKK

-326 DIVYR
+326 DIIYR

-427 AIRNLKKVDEKKEDY
+427 AIRNLKKIDEKKEDY
-442 VKDWET
+442 IKDWET

-618 SLDNLYRIEAFKHW
+618 SLDNLYRIEAFKYW

-702 ISFGTGN
+702 ISFGTGD

-794 GSNGDFIDFVNSHL
+794 GQNGDFIDFVNSHL

-822 GTTFIDFVHN
+822 GNTFIDFVHN

-915 SDISAN
+915 SNISAN

-999 ATAEMI
+999 ATAELI

-1026 DNNGNVRVQIGQDAT
+1026 DSNGNVRVQIGQDAT

-1053 KGVLIDSKDGV
+1053 NGVLIDSETGV
-1064 HSGAIA
+1064 HAGAIA
-1070 NGLIVNDMIQSG
+1070 DGLIVNDMIQSG

-1088 LNFPIVETDENGKIS
+1088 LSFPIVETDENGKIS

-1491 HVDYDGSIWYKNQSI
+1491 HVDYDGSIWYKNQNV

-1575 EARANLGVLGANNKN
+1575 EARANLGVLGANIKN

-1613 IPYQSGIAGDGHSS
+1613 IPYQSGIAGDGHST

-1642 VHGSLKGTADRAICD
+1642 IHGSLKGTADRAVCD

-1678 TVGNMIVNGTA
+1678 TIGNMIVNGTA

-1720 NYINLVAANEIR
+1720 NYINLVATNEIR
-1732 FSKNTF
+1732 FYKNQF
-1738 QGGRVH
+1738 KGGTVH
-1744 FNYRWA
+1744 FGYRWS
-1750 DGATSPLITE
+1750 DGSTSPLITE
-1760 YVFNNA
+1760 YRFNN
-1766 DGTGTT
+1766 GNGSP

-1798 TSDTFTTGTST
+1798 TSDAFTTGTST

-1825 KDTSLTND
+1825 KDTNLTND

-1887 TTDISLSSIGAASS
+1887 TADISLSSIGAASS
-1901 GHAHNYASILSLNGT
+1901 GHIHNYASTLSLNGT
-1916 DFTVTSNKITVSREQ
+1916 NFTVASNKITVSREQ
-1931 LLTAIGEV
+1931 LLTAIGASSGSV
-1939 TKTANGYMSAADKA
+1939 NGYMSAADKS
-1953 KLDNINISDIGTVGA
+1953 KLDSITVSDIGTVGA
-1968 NSIKGS
+1968 NSIKGT
-1974 GYINVS
+1974 GYIKAT
-1980 ILKGVATISHGTSG
+1980 IAKGVATLSHNTSG
-1994 VTAGTYGADSTNNFT
+1994 VTAGTYGADSTNYLT

-2051 GNAINSTYLK
+2051 GNTINSTYLK
-2061 RSGGAMT
+2061 RSGGTMDGTAFIKWADS
-2068 GNISYQGTK
+2068 GNWNNS
-2077 ATIEVIRFI
+2077 
-2086 DNKNDAYGNG
+2086 NKNVTFPVNRGGLLWSGKSDYVKLFSQETAYDNLELVLQFGDDDSNG
-2096 IAIGAGGATIIG
+2096 LSIRKADGT
-2108 GGESSAFCQ
+2108 ESARIS
-2117 NSYIATGGD
+2117 STG
-2126 EKLILANDGA
+2126 I
-2136 IDFYTNCQNNSTTD
+2136 
-2150 AAHVQIDVTGKFT
+2150 FT
-2163 GVSAQATQLETSRY
+2163 GTFSGNASSATQLETPRT
-2177 IFGKLF
+2177 IFGNIF
-2183 NGTSD
+2183 NGTADIS
-2188 VAGQAMVYGWYN
+2188 GQGLFHGTKT
-2200 SNAENRFASGGLQ
+2200 NADRRCFYSALQ
-2213 IRENNCV
+2213 IRENDLVGNT
-2220 QNKQSDIAYA
+2220 QSDFLYA
-2230 PSIGFHWSNRIA
+2230 PSIGFHWLNRVA
-2242 ATLLFHS
+2242 GFMALHT
-2249 DGIFYFR
+2249 DGNFYFR
-2256 KQNFID
+2256 KQNGTD

-2273 SISTTTANIY
+2273 SIATTTANIY

-2349 AVRGNQGNEYF
+2349 AMRGNQGNEYF
-2360 DVPHLYANQ
+2360 DVPHLYASQ
-2369 VHVDNHCALQYDS
+2369 VHIDNHCALQYDS

>member
-21 LNGVDTNSVEY
+21 LNGVDTNSVEH

-54 KKVKSLGYDLLL
+54 KKIKSLGYDLLL
-66 PYMTIYLEDLGML
+66 PYMTVYLEDLGMF

-86 SNDGNSEKKSII
+86 SNDGNSEKKSIT

-188 TNLYALCC
+188 INLYALCC

-260 GDNDLN
+260 GDDDLN

-277 MNLDYFLCSPYISDE
+277 MNLDYFLCSPYMSDE
-292 LLIKVNK
+292 LLIKVKK
-299 WIKYRDDNRNK
+299 WIKYRDDNRGK
-310 YIEVAKNAA
+310 YIEIAKNAA

-326 DIVYR
+326 DIIYR

-344 MNEDGLNESL
+344 MNKDGLNESL

-442 VKDWET
+442 IKDWET

-524 NQEKEKAQ
+524 NQEKEEAQ
-532 KILDGYNSQMSSM
+532 KILNGYNSQMSSM

-702 ISFGTGN
+702 ISFGTGD

-746 EARINTLV
+746 EARINTLI

-808 NMKHITTELLQGET
+808 NMKTITTELLQGENSQ
-822 GTTFIDFVHN
+822 TFIDFVHN

-915 SDISAN
+915 SNISAD

-943 VINSDLE
+943 VINSDLA

-960 GVGNLQSI
+960 GVGNLQAI

-993 DLMIHE
+993 DLMTHE

-1053 KGVLIDSKDGV
+1053 TGVLIDSETGV
-1064 HSGAIA
+1064 HAGAIA
-1070 NGLIVNDMIQSG
+1070 DGLIVNDMIQSG

-1088 LNFPIVETDENGKIS
+1088 LSFPIVETDKNGKIS

-1151 TDKIWESDIT
+1151 TDKIWKSDIT

-1212 TIRVS
+1212 TTRVS

-1271 TLTDSLIS
+1271 ILTDSLVS

-1293 STIIEGGKIKTGA
+1293 STIIKGGKIRTGA

-1491 HVDYDGSIWYKNQSI
+1491 HVDYDGSIWYKNQNV

-1556 INVGSIS
+1556 INVGNIG
-1563 IAYGGTGGTTVN
+1563 IAYGGTGASTDVQ
-1575 EARANLGVLGANNKN
+1575 ARINLSAMGVKSDGA
-1590 GYYGLARP
+1590 YYGLMTP
-1598 DGNDTDWIRSTVNGL
+1598 SGSDEYWIRSTVNGL
-1613 IPYQSGIAGDGHSS
+1613 IPYQSGNAGDGHSS

-1642 VHGSLKGTADRAICD
+1642 IHGSLKGTADRAICD

-1720 NYINLVAANEIR
+1720 NYINLVATNEIR
-1732 FSKNTF
+1732 FYKNQF
-1738 QGGRVH
+1738 KGGTVH
-1744 FNYRWA
+1744 FNYRWS
-1750 DGATSPLITE
+1750 DGSTSPLITE
-1760 YVFNNA
+1760 YRFDNGN
-1766 DGTGTT
+1766 GSP

-1785 GIATRTTLLNPVT
+1785 GIATRTTLLNPIT

-1809 WRNGI
+1809 WRNDI
-1814 TDGYVVWGQWW
+1814 TDGYVVWGQCW

-1844 GAVTTANMTI
+1844 GTITTANMTI

-1887 TTDISLSSIGAASS
+1887 TSDISLSSIGASPS
-1901 GHAHNYASILSLNGT
+1901 GHTHNYASTLSLNGT
-1916 DFTVTSNKITVSREQ
+1916 NFTVASNKITVSREQ
-1931 LLTAIGEV
+1931 LLTAIGASSGSV
-1939 TKTANGYMSAADKA
+1939 NGYMSAADKS
-1953 KLDNINISDIGTVGA
+1953 KLDSITVSDIGTVGA
-1968 NSIKGS
+1968 NSIKGT
-1974 GYINVS
+1974 GYIKATIS
-1980 ILKGVATISHGTSG
+1980 KGVATLSHNTSG
-1994 VTAGTYGADSTNNFT
+1994 VTAGTYGADATNNLT
-2009 IPKIVVDST
+2009 IPKITVDST
-2018 GHITSASAYSV
+2018 GHITSASSYSV
-2029 TAANIV
+2029 TANNIV

-2040 TAVNRATADSD
+2040 TAVNRATSDSD

-2061 RSGGAMT
+2061 LSGGTMGGTAFIKWADS
-2068 GNISYQGTK
+2068 GNWNNS
-2077 ATIEVIRFI
+2077 
-2086 DNKNDAYGNG
+2086 NKNTTFPVNRGGLQWMGQSDYVKLFAQETSPDNLELILQFGDDNSNGLSIRNATGEQTARISSTGAFTGTFYGN
-2096 IAIGAGGATIIG
+2096 A
-2108 GGESSAFCQ
+2108 SSATKLEAARTIFGH
-2117 NSYIATGGD
+2117 SFDGTG
-2126 EKLILANDGA
+2126 
-2136 IDFYTNCQNNSTTD
+2136 
-2150 AAHVQIDVTGKFT
+2150 DVVG
-2163 GVSAQATQLETSRY
+2163 QAT
-2177 IFGKLF
+2177 
-2183 NGTSD
+2183 
-2188 VAGQAMVYGWYN
+2188 VYGSYC
-2200 SNAENRFASGGLQ
+2200 SNAGARYCYTGLQ
-2213 IRENNCV
+2213 IRENDCV

-2230 PSIGFHWSNRIA
+2230 PSIGFHWADRIA

-2249 DGIFYFR
+2249 DGNFYFR
-2256 KQNFID
+2256 KQNFTD

-2290 MSVHNGGIKSGLLHL
+2290 MSVHNGGIRSGLLHL
-2305 QGTTSA
+2305 QGNTSA